1 MFSSIS
7 EQIETFSKLKRVEG
21 NVVFVSVLDIKV
33 YFENVSI
40 LKTFYWKKRFI
51 LKTFYF
57 ENVSC

>member
-21 NVVFVSVLDIKV
+21 NVVVVSVLDIKV

-40 LKTFYWKKRFI
+40 LKTFYLKKRFI

-57 ENVSC
+57 

>member
-21 NVVFVSVLDIKV
+21 NVVVVSVLDIKV

-40 LKTFYWKKRFI
+40 LKTFY
-51 LKTFYF
+51 
-57 ENVSC
+57 